1 MHLIRFYII
10 LVLFVFING
19 CTESYK
25 GFTEPESENSM
36 LVVGRVI
43 VEDKGYTE
51 KPEVYKENLRIAI
64 YGLAEDGTEIGVWAR
79 TDENGYF
86 VLANVPQ
93 GEYVI
98 KAIQLTVGAG
108 QFLSIENRLGF
119 SDDPY
124 LITNRDFFIF
134 DGGYIPFA
142 PVGRLQRLKH
152 HIFTLDQSNRNILM
166 VRNMASYKL
175 NNIELHN
182 GEVLNAEPVE
192 RYFINKYPKSAWN
205 KYLEE
210 SAIVNRY
217 PR

>member
-1 MHLIRFYII
+1 MFLIKFCII
-10 LVLFVFING
+10 PGLIVFIFG
-19 CTESYK
+19 CAESYK
-25 GFTEPESENSM
+25 GFTEPTSENSM
-36 LVVGRVI
+36 LVVGCVM

-64 YGLAEDGTEIGVWAR
+64 YGLGEDGTEIGVWAR

-86 VLANVPQ
+86 VLANLPK
-93 GEYVI
+93 GEYAI

-108 QFLSIENRLGF
+108 QLLTIENRLGF

-124 LITNRDFFIF
+124 IITNREFFIF
-134 DGGYIPFA
+134 NGGYFPFE
-142 PVGRLQRLKH
+142 PVSRIQSLKH

-166 VRNMASYKL
+166 VRNISLYRL
-175 NNIELHN
+175 NDYELHT

-192 RYFINKYPKSAWN
+192 RYFIAKHPKSAWN
-205 KYLEE
+205 KDLEE
-210 SAIVNRY
+210 SAVVNRY